1 MRKLLIDS
9 ALLSL
14 YSNNNWEFHGEDY
27 SGLVWRDTTPKPTE
41 QELLN
46 ELNRLQNELDAN
58 AYKELRAAE
67 YPPIT
72 EQLDKIFHDGIDEW
86 KKEIQAVKDKYP
98 KGE

>member
-1 MRKLLIDS
+1 MITKHDAIF
-9 ALLSL
+9 ALNLSVVTIR
-14 YSNNNWEFHGEDY
+14 GEIAYDKDGNIVEYDMAAVQDY
-27 SGLVWRDTTPKPTE
+27 I
-41 QELLN
+41 
-46 ELNRLQNELDAN
+46 DAN

-72 EQLDKIFHDGIDEW
+72 EQLDKIFHDGIEEW

>member
-1 MRKLLIDS
+1 MNHEAIYKLNPSVTTIRGDV
-9 ALLSL
+9 A
-14 YSNNNWEFHGEDY
+14 YDKDGNIVEYDMAAVQDY
-27 SGLVWRDTTPKPTE
+27 I
-41 QELLN
+41 
-46 ELNRLQNELDAN
+46 DAN

-72 EQLDKIFHDGIDEW
+72 EQLDKIFHDGIEEW

>member
-1 MRKLLIDS
+1 MTNHEAIYKLNPSVVTIRGDV
-9 ALLSL
+9 A
-14 YSNNNWEFHGEDY
+14 YDA
-27 SGLVWRDTTPKPTE
+27 
-41 QELLN
+41 N
-46 ELNRLQNELDAN
+46 ENIVEYDMAAVQAYIDAN

-72 EQLDKIFHDGIDEW
+72 EQLDKIFHDGIEEW

>member
-1 MRKLLIDS
+1 MNHEAIYKLNPSVVTI
-9 ALLSL
+9 
-14 YSNNNWEFHGEDY
+14 
-27 SGLVWRDTTPKPTE
+27 RDDVAYDANDNIVE
-41 QELLN
+41 YDMAAVQAYI
-46 ELNRLQNELDAN
+46 DAN

-72 EQLDKIFHDGIDEW
+72 EQLDKIFHDGIEEW

>member
-1 MRKLLIDS
+1 MNHEAIYKLNPAVVTIQGDI
-9 ALLSL
+9 A
-14 YSNNNWEFHGEDY
+14 Y
-27 SGLVWRDTTPKPTE
+27 
-41 QELLN
+41 
-46 ELNRLQNELDAN
+46 DAN
-58 AYKELRAAE
+58 GNIVEYDKAAVQAYVDAHDYIDKRAKE